1 MAGMITSGKWFWLFV
16 IGLFVIGCEQ
26 QVTAPLESENFEV
39 TGTLAVQTLDDAG
52 LPLSVPVIF
61 KTFHNKGNQES
72 SVIQTDSVT
81 LISDQQGWVE
91 FSQTFELKGQEY
103 FSIQSDVFS
112 PQYQSR
118 NYWTAYFQSVDAPA
132 KRMEVQM
139 VVVRKP

>member
-1 MAGMITSGKWFWLFV
+1 MNISSKWFWLF
-16 IGLFVIGCEQ
+16 IIFLIIMGCEQ
-26 QVTAPLESENFEV
+26 QLTAPPENFQV
-39 TGTLAVQTLDDAG
+39 TGTLAVRTLDDAG

-61 KTFHNKGNQES
+61 KTFRNNGNQES
-72 SVIQTDSVT
+72 GVIQTDSVT
-81 LISDQQGWVE
+81 LISDRQGWVE

-139 VVVRKP
+139 VVIRKP

>member
-1 MAGMITSGKWFWLFV
+1 MNSYRGWFWIV
-16 IGLFVIGCEQ
+16 ILVMFLAGCES
-26 QVTAPLESENFEV
+26 QVTAPPENFEV
-39 TGTLAVQTLDDAG
+39 TGTLAVRTLDDAG

-61 KTFHNKGNQES
+61 KTFRNSGNQES
-72 SVIQTDSVT
+72 AMTQTDSVT

-91 FSQTFELKGQEY
+91 FSQTFELKDQEY

-118 NYWTAYFQSVDAPA
+118 NYWTAYFQTVDAPA

>member
-1 MAGMITSGKWFWLFV
+1 MAGMNTSRKWFWLIIIFLIV
-16 IGLFVIGCEQ
+16 MGCEQ
-26 QVTAPLESENFEV
+26 QVTAPPENFQV
-39 TGTLAVQTLDDAG
+39 TGTLAVRTLDDAG

-61 KTFHNKGNQES
+61 KTFHNNGNQES
-72 SVIQTDSVT
+72 GVIQTDSVT
-81 LISDQQGWVE
+81 LLSDRQGWVE

-139 VVVRKP
+139 VVIRKP